1 MKLLTATFQQSQAI
15 TSTRAEEIIEN
26 IKGHT
31 SLRRKYWRDYGGLL
45 LFYFVIVIMTFISAF
60 AFPHI
65 LGAVA
70 NVFYLLAV
78 AQAVIAAPI
87 MLISSFYHNWIIEQ
101 LVFQS
106 LIGVTGIAV
115 PFIMLPFFYLAIKK
129 ITGPVEFIFIELF
142 CVVVTVFGSYLAV
155 RSIIKQRAALLQ
167 IPNPSQSPV
176 FTKIDKGFKVISAY
190 SSIIILLI
198 LVFKWLQKLFF
209 RSFEWDRTLKAIGFS
224 LFLPLFPAIAIYF
237 IVAYGSMNVFLPLY
251 YLKKYQSEYEAKYQI
266 SFKG

>member
-26 IKGHT
+26 IKEGS
-31 SLRRKYWRDYGGLL
+31 SLRRQYWRDYGVLL
-45 LFYFVIVIMTFISAF
+45 LFCFGIVIMTFISAF

-87 MLISSFYHNWIIEQ
+87 MLISSFYHNWIVEQ

-106 LIGVTGIAV
+106 FMSVLLIVLL
-115 PFIMLPFFYLAIKK
+115 FIILPFFYLIIKK
-129 ITGPVEFIFIELF
+129 ITGPVEFILIELF

-155 RSIIKQRAALLQ
+155 KSVIKQRAVLLQ
-167 IPNPSQSPV
+167 EPNPSQSPV

-190 SSIIILLI
+190 SSIILLLI

-209 RSFEWDRTLKAIGFS
+209 RSFEWDRTLETIGFM
-224 LFLPLFPAIAIYF
+224 LFMSLFPAGSIYF
-237 IVAYGSMNVFLPLY
+237 IVAYSPMNIFLPLY

>member
-26 IKGHT
+26 IKEGS
-31 SLRRKYWRDYGGLL
+31 SLRRQYWRDYGVLL
-45 LFYFVIVIMTFISAF
+45 LFCFGIVIMTFISAF

-78 AQAVIAAPI
+78 VQAVIAAPI

-106 LIGVTGIAV
+106 LMCIVFIVLLFIA
-115 PFIMLPFFYLAIKK
+115 FPFFYLLIKK
-129 ITGPVEFIFIELF
+129 ITGPVEFILLELF

-155 RSIIKQRAALLQ
+155 RSVIKQRAALLQ

-224 LFLPLFPAIAIYF
+224 LLLPLFPAGIIYF
-237 IVAYGSMNVFLPLY
+237 VVAYGSMDIFLPLY

>member
-1 MKLLTATFQQSQAI
+1 M
-15 TSTRAEEIIEN
+15 
-26 IKGHT
+26 
-31 SLRRKYWRDYGGLL
+31 
-45 LFYFVIVIMTFISAF
+45 
-60 AFPHI
+60 
-65 LGAVA
+65 
-70 NVFYLLAV
+70 
-78 AQAVIAAPI
+78 
-87 MLISSFYHNWIIEQ
+87 
-101 LVFQS
+101 
-106 LIGVTGIAV
+106 
-115 PFIMLPFFYLAIKK
+115 
-129 ITGPVEFIFIELF
+129 
-142 CVVVTVFGSYLAV
+142 VVTVFCSYLAV

-224 LFLPLFPAIAIYF
+224 LFLPLFPAIVIYF
-237 IVAYGSMNVFLPLY
+237 VVAYIPMNIFLPLY

>member
-1 MKLLTATFQQSQAI
+1 MKLFTATFQQSKAI

-26 IKGHT
+26 IKEGS
-31 SLRRKYWRDYGGLL
+31 SLRRQYWHDYGGLL
-45 LFYFVIVIMTFISAF
+45 LFYFVIVVMTFISAF

-106 LIGVTGIAV
+106 LMCIVFIVLLFIA
-115 PFIMLPFFYLAIKK
+115 FPFFYLLVKK
-129 ITGPVEFIFIELF
+129 ITGPVEFILLELF
-142 CVVVTVFGSYLAV
+142 CVVVTVFGIYLTV
-155 RSIIKQRAALLQ
+155 KSIIKQRAALLQ
-167 IPNPSQSPV
+167 EPNPSQSPV

-190 SSIIILLI
+190 SSIILLLI

-224 LFLPLFPAIAIYF
+224 LLLPLFPAGIIYF
-237 IVAYGSMNVFLPLY
+237 VVAYGSMDIFLPLY

>member
-1 MKLLTATFQQSQAI
+1 MKLLTASFQQSQAI

-26 IKGHT
+26 IKEGS
-31 SLRRKYWRDYGGLL
+31 SLRRQYWRDYGVLL
-45 LFYFVIVIMTFISAF
+45 LFCFGIVIMTFISAF

-78 AQAVIAAPI
+78 VQAVIATPI

-101 LVFQS
+101 FVVQS
-106 LIGVTGIAV
+106 VVCILLIVLIFIA
-115 PFIMLPFFYLAIKK
+115 FPFFYLTIKK

-142 CVVVTVFGSYLAV
+142 CVVVTVFGIYLAV
-155 RSIIKQRAALLQ
+155 KSVIKQRAALLQ
-167 IPNPSQSPV
+167 IPNPGQSPV
-176 FTKIDKGFKVISAY
+176 FTKIDKGFKIMSAY
-190 SSIIILLI
+190 SSIILLLI
-198 LVFKWLQKLFF
+198 LVFKWLQKLIF
-209 RSFEWDRTLKAIGFS
+209 RSFEWDRTLKSIGFT
-224 LFLPLFPAIAIYF
+224 LFMTLFPAGAIYF
-237 IVAYGSMNVFLPLY
+237 IVAYSPMDIFLPLY

>member
-1 MKLLTATFQQSQAI
+1 MKLLTASFQQSQAI
-15 TSTRAEEIIEN
+15 TSTRAEEIIEH
-26 IKGHT
+26 IKEGS
-31 SLRRKYWRDYGGLL
+31 SLRRQYWHDYGGVL
-45 LFYFVIVIMTFISAF
+45 LFCFGIVILAFMSAF
-60 AFPHI
+60 AFPHTF
-65 LGAVA
+65 GAVA

-87 MLISSFYHNWIIEQ
+87 MLISSFYHNWIVEQ

-106 LIGVTGIAV
+106 LMSIVVMAII
-115 PFIMLPFFYLAIKK
+115 FIILPFFYLATKK
-129 ITGPVEFIFIELF
+129 ITGPIEFILLELF
-142 CVVVTVFGSYLAV
+142 CVVVTVFGIYLTV
-155 RSIIKQRAALLQ
+155 KSIIKQRAALLQ

-190 SSIIILLI
+190 SSIILLLI

-209 RSFEWDRTLKAIGFS
+209 RSFEWDRTLKAIGFT
-224 LFLPLFPAIAIYF
+224 LFLSLFPAGLIYF
-237 IVAYGSMNVFLPLY
+237 IVAYSPMNIFLPLY